1 MVGVTADGEI
11 RKVVRAMSMYKIQ
24 QVIKSHEQRGWKLR
38 GKIMPHGK
46 GYGCLLIYNIKE

>member
-24 QVIKSHEQRGWKLR
+24 QVIKSHEQRGWKMV
-38 GKIMPHGK
+38 GE
-46 GYGCLLIYNIKE
+46 IKPTAEGSDA